1 MIEFKVGDEVFINTP
16 NPYHAVSTLTGIAE
30 GRRGVTAHFG
40 GPNSGCVDGDGDVW
54 VEFTDDGHPI
64 CTWID
69 PKCLS
74 LVNPPQENNPIE
86 PDHYQ
91 RNGVNFIE
99 FIEHMPGNR
108 FNAMKY
114 IYRAGEKNPETLLED
129 LKKGQ
134 WSLNREIERLE
145 RDAANSRD

>member
-1 MIEFKVGDEVFINTP
+1 MRDFKIGDRVFINTP
-16 NPYHAVSTLTGIAE
+16 NPHHAE
-30 GRRGVTAHFG
+30 GRITFNGFARGVVADG
-40 GPNSGCVDGDGDVW
+40 GNGDGCLDEDGDVW
-54 VEFTDDGHPI
+54 VDFSADRSNAPGPYDAAWVSPE
-64 CTWID
+64 
-69 PKCLS
+69 CLT
-74 LVNPPQENNPIE
+74 LGNPPSNPIE
-86 PDHYQ
+86 PNHYQ

-145 RDAANSRD
+145 RG